1 MSSKT
6 SLSIVSHGQIDLIKN
21 LLQDINSFQDGSF
34 FEVILTINIPE
45 TIPSCFESLSFPIK
59 IIHNPSPIG
68 FGENHNRAFQHANG
82 EFFCVLNPDIRLTEN
97 PFPSLIANLQNTSIG
112 VIAPLVL
119 DSNGAIEDSARHFPT
134 PFSIGLKALGMAP
147 KHEYTFEN
155 KLFYPD
161 WAGGMFLLFRRDV
174 YTQINGF
181 NQKFF
186 LYYEDVDLCARI
198 WNSGFKVG
206 LNPNVN
212 VIHLARRSSHHNLR
226 YLLMHLSSMLKFFIS
241 FTFVK
246 ALFNKHFNRHA

>member
-1 MSSKT
+1 MSKSF
-6 SLSIVSHGQIDLIKN
+6 SISIVSHDQISFISQLLDDLATYVC
-21 LLQDINSFQDGSF
+21 DDS

-45 TIPSCFESLSFPIK
+45 SLPEYLKNYSFPI
-59 IIHNPSPIG
+59 IILNNAYPRG

-82 EFFCVLNPDIRLTEN
+82 EFFCVLNPDIRLSEN
-97 PFPSLIANLQNTSIG
+97 PFPSLIANLQDTSIG

-155 KLFYPD
+155 QLFYPD
-161 WAGGMFLLFRRDV
+161 WTGGMFLLFRRDI
-174 YTQINGF
+174 YAQIKGF

-198 WNSGFKVG
+198 WNTHLKVA
-206 LNPNVN
+206 LNPNVSI
-212 VIHLARRSSHHNLR
+212 IHLARRTSHGNLR
-226 YLLMHLSSMLKFFIS
+226 YLLMHLKSMLRFFVS
-241 FTFVK
+241 FTFLK
-246 ALFNKHFNRHA
+246 ALFNKHAN